1 MFTYFNPHEPT
12 FAPSVSFSSSVYAPA
27 FSSGLAS
34 TSVSASASTGENTQE
49 NNPSP
54 MDICNQD
61 EDKMEIDSETSSQA
75 ENATSRVPGEFISLS
90 LYPKNIFVIINILL
104 KNRDDQ

>member
-54 MDICNQD
+54 MDIC
-61 EDKMEIDSETSSQA
+61 SQA
-75 ENATSRVPGEFISLS
+75 ENATSRVPGEFI
-90 LYPKNIFVIINILL
+90 IIIISYL
-104 KNRDDQ
+104 